1 MKDER
6 YKEIMTR
13 LGMPESQSLLTA
25 LEQVS
30 NEVAQECLQKT
41 KVMEVALRRI
51 ANWQLPSTDE
61 FVDEEKT
68 IPASYGFL
76 YGSNGERDY
85 MRNIAKNALN
95 T

>member
-1 MKDER
+1 MNDER
-6 YKEIMTR
+6 YKEIMSS
-13 LGMPESQSLLTA
+13 LGMPESQSLLLA
-25 LEQVS
+25 LEQVA
-30 NEVAQECLQKT
+30 NEVAQEHLQKRR
-41 KVMEVALRRI
+41 KMEVALRRI
-51 ANWQLPSTDE
+51 MNWELPKTDE

-85 MRNIAKNALN
+85 MRNLAKTALN